1 MKKTLYIYN
10 NGRNVSVEIGDIH
23 VEYVGPYSLVK
34 FVKVNKCDSGVI
46 YVDTEFHVK
55 NETWIEEDYIDL
67 ESLFDG
73 AGYNAVKII
82 DSIKEVQI
90 KQNVKPDQQLN
101 LTE

>member
-1 MKKTLYIYN
+1 MFIYN

-34 FVKVNKCDSGVI
+34 FVKVNKCEYGVI
-46 YVDTEFHVK
+46 YVDAEFHAK
-55 NETWIEEDYIDL
+55 GETFIVEDYIDL
-67 ESLFDG
+67 EFLFDG
-73 AGYNAVKII
+73 AGYNAAEII

-90 KQNVKPDQQLN
+90 KQSVKTEQQLN